1 MVQGAPPHS
10 RDPRVAVLI
19 QRMVQCLTG
28 VFAVNGNESD
38 AIAVGLTH
46 LRSAQCQ
53 KAIEATISAWHQEC
67 VQTMPS

>member
-1 MVQGAPPHS
+1 MVQGAPPQHS
-10 RDPRVAVLI
+10 RGPHVAVLI

-28 VFAVNGNESD
+28 IRAVNDNEND

-53 KAIEATISAWHQEC
+53 KAIEAAINA
-67 VQTMPS
+67 